1 METYTHTDPR
11 IVLTLDAGGT
21 NLVFAAI
28 RGGEEIVPPVTL
40 PSVVDDLNAC
50 LTLLLKGFEQVRQSL
65 PEPPAAISF
74 AFPGPADYCAGIIG
88 DLPNFPAFR
97 GGVALG
103 PFLEAH
109 FGLPVYIN
117 NDGNLFAY
125 GEALAGRLPEI
136 NRQLEAAGSTKR
148 YRNLIGVT
156 LGTGFGGGIVING
169 ELLFGD
175 NQTGGYLWCQ
185 RNHLHPDFIAEESVS
200 IRAVKRV
207 YAECSGDTTD
217 YTPADIY
224 HIAEGSRQGDRLAAL
239 LSFSQLGKAAGGV
252 LSAALALVDGLV
264 VIGGGLTGA
273 SQYILPALMEELNQ
287 QTGMMGGSRFNRLPM
302 KPYNLE
308 DSEELAAFLQSSSY
322 PVAIPGTDRQVDYD
336 PFRRTGIAIS
346 YLGASR
352 SIALGAYWFALKQ
365 LDKQYEQLNK

>member
-1 METYTHTDPR
+1 MEEHTNTDHR
-11 IVLTLDAGGT
+11 IVMTLDAGGT

-28 RGGEEIVPPVTL
+28 RGGEEVVKPVVL
-40 PSVVDDLNAC
+40 PTEVNDLDAC
-50 LTLLLKGFEQVRQSL
+50 LALLLKGFEQVRQAL
-65 PEPPAAISF
+65 PEPPVAISF
-74 AFPGPADYCAGIIG
+74 AFPGPADYRAGIIG
-88 DLPNFPAFR
+88 DLPNIPAFR

-109 FGLPVYIN
+109 FGLPVFIN

-136 NRQLEAAGSTKR
+136 NSRLEAVGNTKR

-156 LGTGFGGGIVING
+156 LGTGFGAGVVIDG

-185 RNHLHPDFIAEESVS
+185 YNNKYPGFIAEESVS

-207 YAECSGDTTD
+207 YAELSGDTSEH
-217 YTPADIY
+217 TPADIY
-224 HIAEGSRQGDRLAAL
+224 NIAEGLRPGNREAAVA
-239 LSFSQLGKAAGGV
+239 SFTHLGEVAGEV
-252 LSAALALVDGLV
+252 IAMAVTLIDSMV

-273 SQYILPALMEELNQ
+273 SKYILPSLMKVLNQ
-287 QTGMMGGSRFNRLPM
+287 QTGMMDGSRFSRLQM
-302 KPYNLE
+302 KPFNLE
-308 DSEELAAFLQSSSY
+308 QPEELDAFLQPSSY
-322 PVAIPGTDRQVDYD
+322 QVTVPGTGRQVDYD
-336 PFRRTGIAIS
+336 PFRRSGIAIS
-346 YLGASR
+346 RLGASR

-365 LDKQYEQLNK
+365 LDKNEYI